1 MVGMSLTDDG
11 MSPLY
16 DCPAMVTMATTLN
29 WYTPLGLR
37 LVMSPEVVVGGK
49 V

>member
-1 MVGMSLTDDG
+1 MGETAKDG
-11 MSPLY
+11 STSPLY
-16 DCPAMVTMATTLN
+16 NCPMMVTITTTLN
-29 WYTPLGLR
+29 WYTSLGLR